1 MLIATMVFRRRL
13 RVLTRGIAHTGAR
26 RTTRLVWRMEHER
39 EARCCP
45 TSCLAGKLLLDGE
58 GVYAALMGKQNP
70 LVSTT
75 KRAFWLLMLVAH
87 APAGLGA
94 WRSVIAGGLEPERL
108 GCCIVLT
115 LSMVFFALK
124 LRDVAFLRLR
134 TDRRALVVFCIVV
147 ALLHV
152 NVIRPHSDAT
162 VAPQCVALVA
172 TTWLLA
178 GLPSTRRV
186 LKVARVHLAQT
197 RKHCLPNSPFADSVR
212 LDLFSPH
219 CWVLAF
225 RLFCLR
231 APPA

>member
-1 MLIATMVFRRRL
+1 
-13 RVLTRGIAHTGAR
+13 
-26 RTTRLVWRMEHER
+26 MEYER
-39 EARCCP
+39 EARCLS
-45 TSCLAGKLLLDGE
+45 TSNLAGILLRDGE
-58 GVYAALMGKQNP
+58 GVYAGLMGQQV
-70 LVSTT
+70 LLSSTM

-87 APAGLGA
+87 APAVLGA
-94 WRSVIAGGLEPERL
+94 WRSVVAGGLEPERL

-115 LSMVFFALK
+115 VSMVFFALK

-134 TDRRALVVFCIVV
+134 TDRRALVVCCIVV

-162 VAPQCVALVA
+162 AVPQCVALVA
-172 TTWLLA
+172 TTWLIA

-186 LKVARVHLAQT
+186 LKVVRVHLART
-197 RKHCLPNSPFADSVR
+197 RKHCFPNTPFADSVR
-212 LDLFSPH
+212 LDLFRPH